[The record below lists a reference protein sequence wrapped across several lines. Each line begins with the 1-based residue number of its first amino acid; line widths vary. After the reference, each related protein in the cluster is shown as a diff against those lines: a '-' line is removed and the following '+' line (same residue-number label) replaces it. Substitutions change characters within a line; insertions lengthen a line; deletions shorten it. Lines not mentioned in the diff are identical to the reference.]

1 MMTYKLKTALVTGV
15 ATALTAGVFAVPAPA
30 GADSAAAT
38 SRHGTKH
45 HLGTTSL
52 ATVLAADGYGFD
64 RNWGDFDIL
73 DHAVRAVLK
82 KKPDSPVALLAKGRQ
97 RATVF
102 APTDRAFR
110 TLVRA
115 LTGKAPATEK
125 ATFRALRSAAG
136 IDTIESV
143 LLYHVVP
150 GRTLTSA
157 KVVKSDGARLTTAQ
171 GGVVV
176 VNVTKNGVRLIDR
189 DPDARNAKVVGHLLD
204 INKGNRQI
212 AHGINRVLRPIDL

>member
-1 MMTYKLKTALVTGV
+1 MTTYKLRTALVTGV
-15 ATALTAGVFAVPAPA
+15 ATALTAGVFAAPTP
-30 GADSAAAT
+30 AAAGST
-38 SRHGTKH
+38 GGPSHQRAKH

-52 ATVLAADGYGFD
+52 ATVLAADGPSFD

-73 DHAVRAVLK
+73 DHAVRRVLK
-82 KKPDSPVALLAKGRQ
+82 KKPDSPVALLTEGRQ

-115 LTGKAPATEK
+115 LTGKAPMREK
-125 ATFRALRSAAG
+125 ATFRALASAAG
-136 IDTIESV
+136 IDTIEGV

-157 KVVKSDGARLTTAQ
+157 KVVQSDGARLTTAQ
-171 GGVVV
+171 GGVVA

-189 DPDARNAKVVGHLLD
+189 DPDARNAKVVERLMD